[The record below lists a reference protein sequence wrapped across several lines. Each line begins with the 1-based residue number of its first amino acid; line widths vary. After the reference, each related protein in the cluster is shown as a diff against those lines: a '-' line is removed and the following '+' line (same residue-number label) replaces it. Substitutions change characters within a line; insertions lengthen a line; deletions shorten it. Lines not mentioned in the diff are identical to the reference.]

1 MVSGRARSLE
11 YTTLSFRLGASN
23 AVPHQ
28 TIASQSILMNDPLD
42 SDPIDISDSGRR
54 PISRRHLFHWRVPVA
69 AGVLFEVCFV
79 VGCGGRGAANADTG
93 AVAAS
98 PSVAVVKVDRHDLY
112 EDITIPAEFRP
123 YNEVELHAKV
133 SGYVKQMN
141 VDIGD
146 KVKPG
151 QLLAVLEIPELQDEL
166 DHAVA
171 TQQRAAADYK
181 DAHLAYTRLLEV
193 NKEHPNLMAQ
203 QDLDTA
209 EAKDATAE
217 GSLAGA
223 RSEVQK
229 YHTLVSYT
237 RITAPF
243 GGVVTKRYVDPGAL
257 IQAGTSSQQAI
268 PLVRVSDNNLLR
280 LDFPVSVDYVRG
292 IRLGAP
298 AAVKVDS
305 LGNKTFEGKIA
316 RFSNRI
322 DDSTRTMIVEMEVP
336 NPTLEL
342 VPGMYAKVEIKVDQR
357 DRVLTIPVEA
367 VAPGRRSVLLV
378 NSANKVEERPVT
390 FGIETPSQYEV
401 VSGLKEGDL
410 VMLGNAAQVTPGQK
424 VEPRITAP
432 LALQ

>member
-1 MVSGRARSLE
+1 
-11 YTTLSFRLGASN
+11 
-23 AVPHQ
+23 
-28 TIASQSILMNDPLD
+28 MNDLLNSKLID
-42 SDPIDISDSGRR
+42 TSDIARG
-54 PISRRHLFHWRVPVA
+54 PISRRGLFHWRVPVA
-69 AGVLFEVCFV
+69 AGVLLVGCLI
-79 VGCGGRGAANADTG
+79 VGCGGHEAANADTG
-93 AVAAS
+93 AVAAI

-112 EDITIPAEFRP
+112 EEITIPAEFRP

-133 SGYVKQMN
+133 SGYVKQMK

-151 QLLAVLEIPELQDEL
+151 ELLAVLEIPELQDEL

-181 DAHLAYTRLLEV
+181 DSHLAYTRLLEV
-193 NKEHPNLMAQ
+193 NKEHPNLIAQ

-209 EAKDATAE
+209 EAKDATAA
-217 GSLAGA
+217 GTLAGA
-223 RSEVQK
+223 KSEVQK
-229 YHTLVSYT
+229 YRTLVSYT

-257 IQAGTSSQQAI
+257 IQAGTSSQQAM

-316 RFSNRI
+316 RFSDRI
-322 DDSTRTMIVEMEVP
+322 DDSTRTMVVEMEVP

-342 VPGMYAKVEIKVDQR
+342 VPGMYANVELKVDQR
-357 DRVLTIPVEA
+357 DRVLAIPVEA
-367 VAPGRRSVLLV
+367 VAPGGKSVLV
-378 NSANKVEERPVT
+378 VSSANQVEQRPVT
-390 FGIETPSQYEV
+390 FGIETASQYEV

>member
-1 MVSGRARSLE
+1 
-11 YTTLSFRLGASN
+11 
-23 AVPHQ
+23 
-28 TIASQSILMNDPLD
+28 MNDLLNSNPL
-42 SDPIDISDSGRR
+42 DISDIRRR
-54 PISRRHLFHWRVPVA
+54 PISRPGLFDRRVLVA
-69 AGVLFEVCFV
+69 AGVLLLPCLIE
-79 VGCGGRGAANADTG
+79 GCGGGTTANANTGAA
-93 AVAAS
+93 AAT

-112 EDITIPAEFRP
+112 EEITIPAEFRP

-193 NKEHPNLMAQ
+193 NKQHPNLIAQ

-217 GSLAGA
+217 GALAGA

-229 YHTLVSYT
+229 YRTLVSYT

-257 IQAGTSSQQAI
+257 IQAGTSSQQAM

-292 IRLGAP
+292 IHQGAP

-316 RFSNRI
+316 RFSDRI
-322 DDSTRTMIVEMEVP
+322 DDSTRTMTVEMEVP

-342 VPGMYAKVEIKVDQR
+342 VPGMYANVELKVDQR
-357 DRVLTIPVEA
+357 DRVLAIPVEA
-367 VAPGRRSVLLV
+367 VSPGGKSVLVV
-378 NSANKVEERPVT
+378 NSANEVEQRPVT

-410 VMLGNAAQVTPGQK
+410 VMLGNTAQVTPGQK

>member
-1 MVSGRARSLE
+1 
-11 YTTLSFRLGASN
+11 
-23 AVPHQ
+23 
-28 TIASQSILMNDPLD
+28 MNDFHHSTHTADL
-42 SDPIDISDSGRR
+42 GQRV
-54 PISRRHLFHWRVPVA
+54 ISRSRLRWGVPLA
-69 AGVLFEVCFV
+69 AGVLV
-79 VGCGGRGAANADTG
+79 VLCLIVGRAWRGAAKADTG
-93 AVAAS
+93 AVMAIPA
-98 PSVAVVKVDRHDLY
+98 VAVVKVDREDLY
-112 EDITIPAEFRP
+112 KEITIPAEFRP

-133 SGYVKQMN
+133 SGYVKQIN

-151 QLLAVLEIPELQDEL
+151 ELLAVLEIPELQDDL
-166 DHAVA
+166 DHAFA
-171 TQQRAAADYK
+171 AQQRAAADYK

-193 NKEHPNLMAQ
+193 NKQHPNLIAQ

-217 GSLAGA
+217 GALAGA
-223 RSEVQK
+223 KSDVQK
-229 YHTLVSYT
+229 FRTMVSYT

-243 GGVVTKRYVDPGAL
+243 GGVVTKRYADPGAL
-257 IQAGTSSQQAI
+257 IQAGTSSQQAM

-298 AAVKVDS
+298 ASVSVDS
-305 LGNKTFEGKIA
+305 LDNRAFVGKIA
-316 RFSNRI
+316 RFSDKI

-342 VPGMYAKVEIKVDQR
+342 VPGMYATVEIKVDQR
-357 DRVLTIPVEA
+357 ERVLAIPVEA
-367 VAPGRRSVLLV
+367 VASGGKSVLVV
-378 NSANKVEERPVT
+378 NAANKVEERAVR
-390 FGIETPSQYEV
+390 FGIETASKYEV
-401 VSGLKEGDL
+401 VAGLEEGDL

-432 LALQ
+432 LARQ

>member
-1 MVSGRARSLE
+1 MNDLLDSNPICISDIGHRPACGRA
-11 YTTLSFRLGASN
+11 
-23 AVPHQ
+23 P
-28 TIASQSILMNDPLD
+28 
-42 SDPIDISDSGRR
+42 
-54 PISRRHLFHWRVPVA
+54 FHWRAPVA
-69 AGVLFEVCFV
+69 AGVLLSACLIA
-79 VGCGGRGAANADTG
+79 GCGGDGAAKASTG
-93 AVAAS
+93 SAAAV
-98 PSVAVVKVDRHDLY
+98 PSVAVVKVNRHDLY
-112 EDITIPAEFRP
+112 EEITIPAEFRP

-146 KVKPG
+146 KVKQG
-151 QLLAVLEIPELQDEL
+151 ELLAVLEIPELQDEL

-193 NKEHPNLMAQ
+193 NKQHPNLIAQ

-223 RSEVQK
+223 KSEVQK
-229 YHTLVSYT
+229 YRTLVSYT
-237 RITAPF
+237 KITAPF

-257 IQAGTSSQQAI
+257 IQAGTSSQQAM

-298 AAVKVDS
+298 AAAKVDS

-316 RFSNRI
+316 RFSDRI

-336 NPTLEL
+336 NPKFEL
-342 VPGMYAKVEIKVDQR
+342 VPGMYAHVELKVEQR
-357 DRVLTIPVEA
+357 DRVLAIPVEA
-367 VAPGRRSVLLV
+367 VAPGGKSVLMV
-378 NSANKVEERPVT
+378 NSASQVEERPVT

-410 VMLGNAAQVTPGQK
+410 VMLGNTAQVTPGQK

>member
-1 MVSGRARSLE
+1 
-11 YTTLSFRLGASN
+11 
-23 AVPHQ
+23 
-28 TIASQSILMNDPLD
+28 
-42 SDPIDISDSGRR
+42 
-54 PISRRHLFHWRVPVA
+54 
-69 AGVLFEVCFV
+69 
-79 VGCGGRGAANADTG
+79 
-93 AVAAS
+93 
-98 PSVAVVKVDRHDLY
+98 
-112 EDITIPAEFRP
+112 
-123 YNEVELHAKV
+123 
-133 SGYVKQMN
+133 
-141 VDIGD
+141 
-146 KVKPG
+146 
-151 QLLAVLEIPELQDEL
+151 
-166 DHAVA
+166 VA

-193 NKEHPNLMAQ
+193 NKQHPNLIAQ

-217 GSLAGA
+217 GTLAGA
-223 RSEVQK
+223 RSDVQK
-229 YHTLVSYT
+229 YRTLVSYT
-237 RITAPF
+237 KITAPF

-257 IQAGTSSQQAI
+257 IQAGTSSQQAM

-316 RFSNRI
+316 RFSDRI
-322 DDSTRTMIVEMEVP
+322 DDSTRTMTVEMEVP

-342 VPGMYAKVEIKVDQR
+342 VPGMYANVELKVDQR
-357 DRVLTIPVEA
+357 DRALAIPVEA
-367 VAPGRRSVLLV
+367 IAPGGKSVLMV

-401 VSGLKEGDL
+401 VSGLEEGDL
-410 VMLGNAAQVTPGQK
+410 VLLGNTAQVTPGQK